1 MNVLGWIIISLIIG
15 VVLIA
20 IVKAIAI
27 AVIVLVT
34 CKGDGVKGERNQDR
48 KGSSTRWVHNS
59 DTWADKT

>member
-15 VVLIA
+15 IVLIA

-34 CKGDGVKGERNQDR
+34 CKGDGVKNQ
-48 KGSSTRWVHNS
+48 KTPRWVRES
-59 DTWADKT
+59 DT

>member
-15 VVLIA
+15 IVLIA

-34 CKGDGVKGERNQDR
+34 CKGDGVKNQ
-48 KGSSTRWVHNS
+48 KTPRWVHNS
-59 DTWADKT
+59 DTRVDRT